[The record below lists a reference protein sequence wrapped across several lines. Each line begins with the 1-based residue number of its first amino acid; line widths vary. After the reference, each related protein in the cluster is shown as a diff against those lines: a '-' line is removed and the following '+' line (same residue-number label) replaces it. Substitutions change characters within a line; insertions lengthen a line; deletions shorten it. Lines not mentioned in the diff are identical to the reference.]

1 MKPKAVKQIL
11 SSVIRDVAADRSFLV
26 RPDSDFTRSRK
37 LSLLQMLRLIL
48 SMGGSTI
55 SRELLGFFR
64 TSPHVASSSA
74 FVQSRAKIS
83 HTAFEA
89 IFQQFTAKT
98 DTKCLY
104 RGYRL
109 LAADGSGVHFPTDP
123 SDPDSF
129 FPGSNGQKPY
139 NLIHLNALY
148 DLLTHTYRDV
158 VLQKGSGSE
167 KDAVIEMLQ
176 RSRYRN
182 VLLIA
187 DRNYESYNLM
197 AYCQEKGWRFLIRVK
212 DHAVKGIVTC
222 LPLPDIDSF
231 DVPITVCL
239 TNHTSKAAKQIPHYK
254 FLPSTAPFDFFPRDA
269 PIPFYE
275 LHFRV
280 IRFSIAEGAYETVI
294 TNLPEKLFPMEEVKK
309 LYAMRWGIETSFRDL
324 KHTVG
329 LLRFHS
335 KKAESIIQE
344 IFAALTMYNFAR
356 VITQSAV
363 LKQNK
368 RKLSYQ
374 VNFAQAVHLCRQFFR
389 DNAISPPALEA
400 LLTRYVTPI
409 RPNRHAPRSP
419 GVKPVVIFQY
429 R

>member
-1 MKPKAVKQIL
+1 MKAYLRSKESPMKPKAVKQIL

-26 RPDSDFTRSRK
+26 RPDFDFTRSRK

-104 RGYRL
+104 RGCRL

-176 RSRYRN
+176 RSRNRN

-197 AYCQEKGWRFLIRVK
+197 AYCQEEGWRFLIRVK
-212 DHAVKGIVTC
+212 DHAVK
-222 LPLPDIDSF
+222 
-231 DVPITVCL
+231 
-239 TNHTSKAAKQIPHYK
+239 
-254 FLPSTAPFDFFPRDA
+254 
-269 PIPFYE
+269 
-275 LHFRV
+275 
-280 IRFSIAEGAYETVI
+280 
-294 TNLPEKLFPMEEVKK
+294 
-309 LYAMRWGIETSFRDL
+309 
-324 KHTVG
+324 
-329 LLRFHS
+329 
-335 KKAESIIQE
+335 
-344 IFAALTMYNFAR
+344 
-356 VITQSAV
+356 
-363 LKQNK
+363 
-368 RKLSYQ
+368 
-374 VNFAQAVHLCRQFFR
+374 
-389 DNAISPPALEA
+389 
-400 LLTRYVTPI
+400 
-409 RPNRHAPRSP
+409 
-419 GVKPVVIFQY
+419 
-429 R
+429 